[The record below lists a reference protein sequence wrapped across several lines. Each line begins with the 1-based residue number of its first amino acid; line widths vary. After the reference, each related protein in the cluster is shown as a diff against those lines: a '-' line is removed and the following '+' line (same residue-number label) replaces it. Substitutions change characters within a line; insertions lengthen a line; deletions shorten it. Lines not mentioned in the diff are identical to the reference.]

1 MHVYEEYRQRHVK
14 SKVPII
20 RLEIYETFAGTDFI
34 NSTLDLVD
42 LLQNDSNENIIE
54 ELENI
59 KENINQ
65 MVIDKYTNNQKLGY
79 RHIVEGYIL
88 RLQDGKE

>member
-1 MHVYEEYRQRHVK
+1 MHVYEEYRQRLVK

-42 LLQNDSNENIIE
+42 LLQNDSNEDVIE

-59 KENINQ
+59 KQNINK

-79 RHIVEGYIL
+79 RHMIEGYIL
-88 RLQDGKE
+88 RLKEGEK